1 MVSPLFHKWLN
12 RGNRDVHGMKK
23 IPLFVMILLLLGAMG
38 AIEACDAPL
47 VNVDSLSGST
57 RVYYMNDILRK
68 SRTGLSAPD
77 EAKLVTVIIDES
89 HAYRVDPLLVMAM
102 IKTES
107 TYYNWARSYK
117 GAMGLMQIMPPTGR
131 WVAGEIDL
139 EWDGDDILYDP
150 YTNVRLGIHYF
161 SALKQRYEDNLELTL
176 AAYNAGPTRLSSL
189 MRRGRALPRV
199 YAGKVLDNYRELKQM
214 EGYL

>member
-1 MVSPLFHKWLN
+1 MYML
-12 RGNRDVHGMKK
+12 KK
-23 IPLFVMILLLLGAMG
+23 IPLFVMVLLLIGAMG
-38 AIEACDAPL
+38 AIEACEAPL
-47 VNVDSLSGST
+47 INANSLSGTT
-57 RVYYMNDILRK
+57 RLYYMNDILRK
-68 SRTGLSAPD
+68 SITGLSAPD

-89 HAYRVDPLLVMAM
+89 SAYKVDPLLVMAL

-139 EWDGDDILYDP
+139 EWVGDDTLYDP

-189 MRRGRALPRV
+189 MRRGRTPPRV
-199 YAGKVLDNYRELKQM
+199 YAKKVMDNYQQLKQM